1 MVIVMKIK
9 ERIAKLID
17 VKSIMTIMLTI
28 VFCVLSLLGVIK
40 AEQFL
45 TVFTVVVSFFF
56 GVKSGRDNSR
66 DEDKENRSE

>member
-1 MVIVMKIK
+1 MVMKIK

-28 VFCVLSLLGVIK
+28 VFCVLALLGVIK

-56 GVKSGRDNSR
+56 GVKSGR
-66 DEDKENRSE
+66 EENKDRSE

>member
-1 MVIVMKIK
+1 MVMVMKIR

-28 VFCVLSLLGVIK
+28 VFCVLALCGVIK

-56 GVKSGRDNSR
+56 GVKSGRDSGS
-66 DEDKENRSE
+66 DEGKGDRSE

>member
-1 MVIVMKIK
+1 MVMKMTIK

-17 VKSIMTIMLTI
+17 VKSIMTIMLTV
-28 VFCVLSLLGVIK
+28 VFCFLSIKRVIG

-56 GVKSGRDNSR
+56 GVKSGRD
-66 DEDKENRSE
+66 ENQDRSK